1 METIILPKF
10 EPFNPPSLVC
20 HSLFPLQTIR
30 NSVLPCVLQLEFF
43 VEPFLPTSNQCQ
55 PLTHTT
61 SIVDVQLVVVDF
73 DTLVCSS
80 PMPIASKITQIKV
93 VESVVDIQN

>member
-20 HSLFPLQTIR
+20 HSLFL
-30 NSVLPCVLQLEFF
+30 LQLEFF